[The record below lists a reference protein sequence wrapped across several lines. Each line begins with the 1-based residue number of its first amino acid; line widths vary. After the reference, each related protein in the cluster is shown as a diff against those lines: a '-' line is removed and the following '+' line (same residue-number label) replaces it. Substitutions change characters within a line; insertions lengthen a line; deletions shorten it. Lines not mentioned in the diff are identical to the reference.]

1 MNKIL
6 LYFLLF
12 VGIQSFSQEL
22 NCNLVINAQQT
33 GNENFQV
40 FTTLEKQLTEFVNN
54 TTWTNKVFKPQERIN
69 CSMVITITN
78 KSGDLYN
85 GSIQVQST
93 RPVFGS
99 TYSTPVYNV
108 NDKNFSFRYQ
118 EFQNMVFNPNQF
130 QSNLISVI
138 AFHVYMILGVDA
150 DTFALK
156 GGEVYFQQARTIVNY
171 SQQEGFSGWKLEDGL
186 QTRFALIETIQSQ
199 TYKEYRQVLYDY
211 HREGMD
217 QMYEDVKAAKKNVAD
232 AIIELEPMNNRR
244 PNSYLMRTFFDAKAD
259 EIEQVF
265 SDGPSVEITK
275 LTSVL
280 NKIAPIHAGKWRSIK
295 F

>member
-1 MNKIL
+1 
-6 LYFLLF
+6 
-12 VGIQSFSQEL
+12 
-22 NCNLVINAQQT
+22 
-33 GNENFQV
+33 
-40 FTTLEKQLTEFVNN
+40 
-54 TTWTNKVFKPQERIN
+54 
-69 CSMVITITN
+69 MVITITN
-78 KSGDLYN
+78 QSGDLYN

-93 RPVFGS
+93 RPVYGS

-150 DTFALK
+150 DTFALN
-156 GGEVYFQQARTIVNY
+156 GGDVYFQEARTIVNY

-186 QTRFALIETIQSQ
+186 QTRFALIETMQSQ
-199 TYKEYRQVLYDY
+199 TYSEYHKVLYDY
-211 HREGMD
+211 HRVGMD
-217 QMYEDVKAAKKNVAD
+217 TMYEDVKSAKKQVAD
-232 AIIELEPMNNRR
+232 AIIELEPLHNRR

-259 EIEQVF
+259 EIEQMF
-265 SDGPSVEITK
+265 TDGPSVEITK

-280 NKIAPIHAGKWRSIK
+280 NKIAPIHSSKWRTIK